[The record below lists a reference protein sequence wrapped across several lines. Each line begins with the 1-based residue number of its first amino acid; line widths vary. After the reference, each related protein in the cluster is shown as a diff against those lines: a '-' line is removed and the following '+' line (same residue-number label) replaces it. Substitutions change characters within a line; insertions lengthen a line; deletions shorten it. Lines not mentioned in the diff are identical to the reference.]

1 MECYLLSEP
10 KLRGCRKHRPS
21 LWLQKGMFWVS
32 EQRTVDQLN
41 TIRRN
46 SWMTELKIEELEKK
60 VTRSDSAIVEKVRSV
75 EALPDHGGEEVRIV
89 LPEMR
94 AEKQTVSLDEEEVVV
109 VMEVAERIE
118 RGRKEKL

>member
-1 MECYLLSEP
+1 
-10 KLRGCRKHRPS
+10 
-21 LWLQKGMFWVS
+21 MFWVS
-32 EQRTVDQLN
+32 EQRLVDQAN

-109 VMEVAERIE
+109 VMEVAEGIE